1 MEINFKIASFEMMI
15 VVEGLNSIRLGKALQ
30 KLPRATQNR
39 IWTIFS

>member
-1 MEINFKIASFEMMI
+1 MEINFRIAPFEMM
-15 VVEGLNSIRLGKALQ
+15 VVGEGLNSTRLGKALQ